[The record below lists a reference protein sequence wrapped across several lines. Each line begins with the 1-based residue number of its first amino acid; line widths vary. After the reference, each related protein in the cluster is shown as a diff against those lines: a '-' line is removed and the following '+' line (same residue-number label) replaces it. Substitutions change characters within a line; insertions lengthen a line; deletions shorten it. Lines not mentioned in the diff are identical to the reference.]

1 MQMKKRQKRLTA
13 IADILLNNIVGS
25 QDELLELLQQ
35 GGYDVTQAT
44 LSRDL
49 KTLRTSKIPTEMGR
63 YRYVMGG
70 VLPPDKDVEP
80 GDRNGTNPDHKT
92 WEEIKNQYDFESVP
106 FNDGEPDFFEVA
118 KGEVEISDFTD
129 DRDANFSQADE
140 ELARQRGCTPEEVD
154 EWRGANRYT
163 WHECRDCRTMQKVP
177 TEVHGNISHSGG
189 VSEYKLQQRTV

>member
-70 VLPPDKDVEP
+70 VLPPDKDVEQ
-80 GDRNGTNPDHKT
+80 GAAGMVSRAA
-92 WEEIKNQYDFESVP
+92 IESV
-106 FNDGEPDFFEVA
+106 
-118 KGEVEISDFTD
+118 
-129 DRDANFSQADE
+129 
-140 ELARQRGCTPEEVD
+140 
-154 EWRGANRYT
+154 
-163 WHECRDCRTMQKVP
+163 TM
-177 TEVHGNISHSGG
+177 SGQ
-189 VSEYKLQQRTV
+189 L